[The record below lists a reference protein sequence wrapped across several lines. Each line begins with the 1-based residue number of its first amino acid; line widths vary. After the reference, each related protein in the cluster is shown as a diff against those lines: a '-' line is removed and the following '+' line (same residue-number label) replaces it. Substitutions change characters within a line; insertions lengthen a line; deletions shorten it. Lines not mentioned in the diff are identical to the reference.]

1 MASPRVPYVFSY
13 CARGKVVLCFVL
25 ILSKFQFGASFYT
38 ADQISW
44 TLFYFAGILAHDFKQ
59 NFSPYSHVLVRVSI
73 VVIKHHDLKASWEG
87 KG

>member
-73 VVIKHHDLKASWEG
+73 VVMKHHDQKASWGG